1 MINEFQDEYRFLSNF
16 YYSKIL
22 YEGIEYPSVEH
33 AFQAAKTLD
42 KEVRLFMSK
51 MKSCNDVKGYGRKVD
66 LREDWEQVK
75 LQVMYDL
82 VKTKFTSNNYLK
94 QKLIETENEELIEGN
109 YWNDFYWGICNG
121 KGENHLGKILMKVRK
136 ELQ

>member
-42 KEVRLFMSK
+42 KELRLFMSK

-82 VKTKFTSNNYLK
+82 VKIKFTSNNYLK